1 MRKEIMQRTM
11 LSRRQLAKTAAAA
24 GLAMVTMPV
33 VMKPAQSAGGVS
45 YFTWS
50 GYELESFH
58 GPFIE
63 EYGGPPEF
71 SIFANQEEAVQK
83 VVGGFTPDLVH
94 PCSETVIRWRQADK
108 IQPFDLSRID
118 AWDDIWPDLKGLKN
132 ASDDEGNVF
141 FIPWEWGNSSILYRT
156 DMVDVEEES
165 WNMMFDERYAGK
177 ISMYNEAAAA
187 VEIAAQALGYTNIFT
202 LDDAQLAEVKKMLQK
217 QREISRFY
225 WNSQSEVEQAMSS
238 GEIVIAYAWN
248 DALLNLTEQGIP
260 VRYAVPKEGIRT
272 WVCGLVHTNVGTAD
286 PEAVYDCINS
296 MLSIDSGVSLMTEF
310 GYGHSNSKAFEAVDP
325 AVLESVGISDPTKIM
340 STSIFL
346 EGEEPPYDQL
356 YIKIYEDVMAGL

>member
-1 MRKEIMQRTM
+1 MRKEILQRTA

-24 GLAMVTMPV
+24 GLALVTMPV
-33 VMKPAQSAGGVS
+33 VMKPAQSAGGVT
-45 YFTWS
+45 YLTWS
-50 GYELESFH
+50 GYELEGFH
-58 GPFIE
+58 TPFIE
-63 EYGGPPEF
+63 KYGGPPDF
-71 SIFANQEEAVQK
+71 AIFANQEEAVQK
-83 VVGGFTPDLVH
+83 VNGGFTPDLVH
-94 PCSETVIRWRQADK
+94 PCSETVIRWRQADL
-108 IQPFDLSRID
+108 IQPFDLSKID

-132 ASDDEGNVF
+132 ASDDQGNVF

-202 LDDAQLAEVKKMLQK
+202 LDDTQLEEVKKMLVK

-260 VRYAVPKEGIRT
+260 VKYAVPKEGIRT

-286 PEAVYDCINS
+286 TQAVYDCINS
-296 MLSIDSGVSLMTEF
+296 MLSVGSGVSLMTEF
-310 GYGHSNSKAFEAVDP
+310 GYGHSNSKAFAEVDP
-325 AVLESVGISDPTKIM
+325 AVLESLGIADPTKIM